1 MASNERVTWQEMV
14 DFWVLIRPSVGRVQ
28 PKRGALFPFAKDTR
42 AECGIFAPMN
52 AQIEHLYQIAQKPE
66 RHIIGLM
73 SGTSLDGLDVAL
85 CRIAGSGSDTSVSLT
100 HFDTVPYSNALKA
113 DIRAVFAK
121 TDINFEHLCLL
132 NPYIGR
138 LHGQMVLD
146 CLSRW
151 GITPA
156 DVDLVASHGQTVFHA
171 PKSQHGHDRFPN
183 ATLQIGDGDH
193 VAATTGIITL
203 SDFRQKHVAH
213 GGEGAPLAVYGDYFI
228 FSQPGQNRILLN
240 LGGIANF
247 TYLPAST
254 NTGEASPG
262 EVFTTDTG
270 PGNTLLDAYARLFTG
285 NAYDENGQLSAR
297 GHVSANLL
305 SALLD
310 HPFFDAPFPK
320 TTGPE
325 VFNAEYVR
333 LAQRRSQTE
342 TSTPEDLMATLA
354 RFSAEAAAEAIRRVM
369 QPGETYAVY
378 LSGGG
383 AHNPVLVSHL
393 RALLTGCTFGRTDD
407 LGIAGDAKE
416 AVLFAVLANEAVAGG
431 STSFGNRQGVP
442 SVTMGKVSFPK

>member
-1 MASNERVTWQEMV
+1 MPQV
-14 DFWVLIRPSVGRVQ
+14 
-28 PKRGALFPFAKDTR
+28 LFPYPKDTR

-66 RHIIGLM
+66 RQIIGLM

-85 CRIAGSGSDTSVSLT
+85 CRISGSGSDTSVVLT
-100 HFDTVPYSNALKA
+100 NFDTVLYSDALKN

-121 TDINFEHLCLL
+121 TEINFEHLCLL

-146 CLSRW
+146 CLTRW
-151 GITPA
+151 NIAPDA
-156 DVDLVASHGQTVFHA
+156 VDLVASHGQTVFHA

-203 SDFRQKHVAH
+203 SDFRQKHIAH
-213 GGEGAPLAVYGDYFI
+213 GGEGAPLAVYGDYFM
-228 FSQPGQNRILLN
+228 FSSATENRILLN

-247 TYLPAST
+247 TYLPAT
-254 NTGEASPG
+254 DTGEASPAD
-262 EVFTTDTG
+262 VFTTDTG

-285 NAYDENGQLSAR
+285 KPYDENGQMSAR
-297 GHVSANLL
+297 GRVSDELL

-325 VFNAEYVR
+325 VFNTDYVQQ
-333 LAQRRSQTE
+333 AQQRSQTE

-369 QPGETYAVY
+369 QPGEMYAVY

-393 RALLTGCTFGRTDD
+393 RALLPHCAFGRTDA

-431 STSFGNRQGVP
+431 RIGFGNRQGVP